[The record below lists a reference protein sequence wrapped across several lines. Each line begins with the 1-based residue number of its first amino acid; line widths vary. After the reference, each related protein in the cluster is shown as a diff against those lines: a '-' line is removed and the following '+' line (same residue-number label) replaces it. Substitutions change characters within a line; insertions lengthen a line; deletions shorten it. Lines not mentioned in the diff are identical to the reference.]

1 MMNEAKQY
9 TIRILDDE
17 YSIVSDESADQV
29 FEVAQLVDN
38 LAQEIACKA
47 PNADYKKILTLVAL
61 RFARDWYSA
70 QKHLD
75 FSSAMHSTLIESIN
89 RELTHV
95 PSDT

>member
-17 YSIVSDESADQV
+17 YSVVSDESADQV

-38 LAQEIACKA
+38 LAQEIARKA
-47 PNADYKKILTLVAL
+47 PNADHKKILALVAL
-61 RFARDWYSA
+61 RFARDWHSA
-70 QKHLD
+70 QKHID
-75 FSSAMHSTLIESIN
+75 FSSEVHSTLIESIN